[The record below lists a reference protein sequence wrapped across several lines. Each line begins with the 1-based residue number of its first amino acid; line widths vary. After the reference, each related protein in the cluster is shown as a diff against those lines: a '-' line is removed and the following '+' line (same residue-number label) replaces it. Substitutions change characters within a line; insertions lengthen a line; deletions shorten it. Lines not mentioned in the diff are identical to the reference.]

1 MGYPR
6 QFCNDDSA
14 CLASCDLFERIP
26 KSRPLERSLML
37 SLTLTNDGQEVQSAL
52 LTLSGDLH
60 RLSSQLRVGALVML
74 VLHARIPEYT
84 HSAGCRDLVRRGR
97 VSAHRAL
104 IDWVA

>member
-14 CLASCDLFERIP
+14 CLASRNPFQRVP
-26 KSRPLERSLML
+26 KPRPLERSLML
-37 SLTLTNDGQEVQSAL
+37 SLMLTNDGQEVESAP

-60 RLSSQLRVGALVML
+60 RLSSQLHVRAVVML

-84 HSAGCRDLVRRGR
+84 LSAGCWDLVRRGR
-97 VSAHRAL
+97 VSAYEAL
-104 IDWVA
+104 ID